1 MYRVLLLALC
11 LFSIWGCASNSPVA
25 DKSLKERAEIQN
37 QLNQELKAHYDKG
50 EAFYKSGQMDNARV
64 EFTAMLDLKPD
75 EPNANYRLGTIAFK
89 EGQFDESAAYFEAV
103 IHVEPKNFKAHYNL
117 AAIRLMQAENHFK
130 YYAAL
135 VEPET
140 DLGKVSKLIADIDAF
155 NNKRLPRGNERTLEQ
170 LATSLKK

>member
-1 MYRVLLLALC
+1 MYRALLVVLAL
-11 LFSIWGCASNSPVA
+11 LISGCASNAPDSIA
-25 DKSLKERAEIQN
+25 SMKDAAESQQILRQQLKT
-37 QLNQELKAHYDKG
+37 HYDQG
-50 EAFYKSGQMDNARV
+50 ERLYKAGQLDAARV
-64 EFTAMLDLKPD
+64 EFTAMLDLKAD

-89 EGQFDESAAYFEAV
+89 QGQFEDSATYFETV
-103 IHVEPKNFKAHYNL
+103 IQVEPKNFKAHYNL

-155 NNKRLPRGNERTLEQ
+155 NSKRMPRSNELSLEQ